1 MQLYVLPC
9 DWGETQLNDIERVLK
24 DTASHLNQLLR
35 NPFEGIIHVKSL
47 PLDADPYTPYVEW
60 REPLDEPFVIWLAVL
75 DPDGHDRDWCKYAY
89 QFSHEFCHVLSD
101 YNSLKGNPNNWF
113 HESICEL
120 ASVFTLRCM
129 AETWTTNPPYCD
141 PAWAS
146 YAQAFRDYAQK
157 LLLCPK
163 RNLPEAMTLPD
174 WLSSHEESLREKK
187 DQRNKNAAVAYSL
200 LSLFENH
207 RAGWNA
213 IQSLPDCSGSL
224 KEYFTA
230 WHSCADAADK
240 DFIAC
245 LSKAFDYT
253 LG

>member
-1 MQLYVLPC
+1 MQLCVLPYG
-9 DWGETQLNDIERVLK
+9 WGVARPDYIETLLK
-24 DTASHLNQLLR
+24 DVASDLNQWLR
-35 NPFEGIIHVKSL
+35 NPFEGIIKVKPL
-47 PLDADPYTPYVEW
+47 PLGADPYTPYVEW
-60 REPLDEPFVIWLAVL
+60 RDPPDEPFVIWLAVR
-75 DPDGHDRDWCKYAY
+75 DPDGGDLDWCRFAY

-101 YNSLKGNPNNWF
+101 YNRLKDNPNNWF

-129 AETWTTNPPYCD
+129 AKRWSTQPLYPNSV
-141 PAWAS
+141 S

-200 LSLFENH
+200 LSLFENYP
-207 RAGWNA
+207 AGWNA
-213 IQSLPDCSGSL
+213 IRSLPDCSGCL
-224 KEYFTA
+224 EEYFA
-230 WHSCADAADK
+230 VWHSCADAADK
-240 DFIAC
+240 GFIAR